1 VSILFKKIKKM
12 SKEISLVEQK
22 YIAQSNNLQCPEIG
36 DVVRLAVQI
45 REGQK
50 ERIQK
55 IQGLVIAINNSSIRK
70 TFTIRSFLQIGGI
83 ERIYSLHAPSLKEI
97 EVIKQ
102 SKIRRAKLY
111 YLRTRSG
118 KSTRLQSKN

>member
-1 VSILFKKIKKM
+1 M
-12 SKEISLVEQK
+12 RKEISLLEQK
-22 YIAQSNNLQCPEIG
+22 YITKSNNLECPKIG
-36 DVVRLAVQI
+36 DVIRLSVEI

-55 IQGLVIAINNSSIRK
+55 VQGLVIASNNCGIRK

-83 ERIYSLHAPSLKEI
+83 ERIYSLHAPCLKEI

-102 SKIRRAKLY
+102 SKIRRSKLY